1 MIMKCIKHQTL
12 KLTSFRN
19 ENKLMIVSAQ
29 NIWALFKTIEYIPSV
44 HNCDSNEKPWINF
57 EEKGIN
63 IYAYDLVQRRIE
75 HRTGKY
81 SIGIVSTN

>member
-1 MIMKCIKHQTL
+1 MKCIKHQTL

-44 HNCDSNEKPWINF
+44 HNCDSNEKSWINF

-63 IYAYDLVQRRIE
+63 NI
-75 HRTGKY
+75 
-81 SIGIVSTN
+81 SIHMIWYNDELNIVPESTRLE